1 MADETILIPSFLSA
15 DVSYTTLSS
24 SCTFVCETSCEEDY
38 EGCDDCERCE
48 NACQVTC
55 QDCQDDE
62 CDSCESVQ
70 TSYIAASF
78 SITGVSSSGVTIYV
92 TLGSG
97 YTQFRIFVR
106 LASDSSSSVYDQ
118 TVTKSSSFSYT
129 ISGLDASNNY
139 AINVCSISSA
149 QSEWADAQT
158 FTTSASISQWSW
170 TSSNGS
176 ASSAQTVAMYNAIN
190 GTRQLDG
197 LSYLVWNDLC
207 DKVNDAAVASGDA
220 WIITWG
226 TLSSTKMSSSNKS
239 LTAQRFNALKNNI
252 GARQSTGISDVSSG
266 DPIYWEYFTTLTE
279 KLNSWISSI

>member
-1 MADETILIPSFLSA
+1 MADETILIPPFLSA

-176 ASSAQTVAMYNAIN
+176 ASSAQTQKAYTAVSS
-190 GTRQLDG
+190 RG
-197 LSYLVWNDLC
+197 LLSDFSYLVWNDLC
-207 DKVNDAAVASGDA
+207 DLVSDAAVASGDA
-220 WIITWG
+220 WITTWG
-226 TLSSTKMSSSNKS
+226 TLSFTKMSSGNKTI
-239 LTAQRFNALKNNI
+239 TAQRFNALKNNI
-252 GARQSTGISDVSSG
+252 DSRISTGIQDMEPG
-266 DPIYWEYFTTLTE
+266 DIIYGKYFTTLTAS
-279 KLNSWISSI
+279 LNSWISSI